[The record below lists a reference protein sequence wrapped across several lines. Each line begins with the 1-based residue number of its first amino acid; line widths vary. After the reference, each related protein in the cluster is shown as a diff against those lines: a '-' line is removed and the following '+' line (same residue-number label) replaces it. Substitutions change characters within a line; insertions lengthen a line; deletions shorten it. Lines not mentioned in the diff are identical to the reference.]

1 MSHKFKHTKAEIAS
15 LLRDLRQIFEY
26 GDEREFMQVLRKNGI
41 KDEDPRFLEILKLFR
56 ALRSGKT

>member
-1 MSHKFKHTKAEIAS
+1 MPDKYKHTRAEINA
-15 LLRDLRQIFEY
+15 LLRDLEQIFKY

-41 KDEDPRFLEILKLFR
+41 KDEDPRFAEIVKLFR

>member
-1 MSHKFKHTKAEIAS
+1 MPDKFKHTKAEIAS

-26 GDEREFMQVLRKNGI
+26 GDERQFMQVLRKNGI
-41 KDEDPRFLEILKLFR
+41 KDEDPRFSEILKLFR